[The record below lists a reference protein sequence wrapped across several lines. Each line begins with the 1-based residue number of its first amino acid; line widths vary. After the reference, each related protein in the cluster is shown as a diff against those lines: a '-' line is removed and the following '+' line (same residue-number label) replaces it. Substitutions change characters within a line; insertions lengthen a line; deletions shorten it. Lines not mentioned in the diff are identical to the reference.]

1 MGSLTETL
9 GTLFAAYGSKLGQ
22 AIVEHT
28 IYVLI
33 SVAIGFALGLLLGIV
48 FSRFPRCSSVILPI
62 LSIVLQFFFLESLFL
77 FIGFRLCFSFCFLDN
92 HTIFP

>member
-28 IYVLI
+28 IYALI
-33 SVAIGFALGLLLGIV
+33 SVAIGFALG
-48 FSRFPRCSSVILPI
+48 CCWA
-62 LSIVLQFFFLESLFL
+62 
-77 FIGFRLCFSFCFLDN
+77 LCFPAS
-92 HTIFP
+92 PAAPV